1 MANDDITRV
10 MHTFYIGVYQL
21 VDDPS
26 TDPIISWSKSNKSFV
41 IWNPEE
47 LFRRKL
53 LSRLFINKLSHFI
66 SELDNHGFER
76 IKESQHLEYGHK
88 KYFVRGQPE
97 LLKTM
102 LVKNVLGR
110 RKRRSKK
117 KKAKAEVHKRMK
129 DLLIK

>member
-1 MANDDITRV
+1 MANDCTRFL
-10 MHTFYIGVYQL
+10 HTFYMGVYQL

-26 TDPIISWSKSNKSFV
+26 SDSIISWSKSNKSFV

-53 LSRLFINKLSHFI
+53 LSKFYINKLSHFI
-66 SELDNHGFER
+66 SELDDCGFVR
-76 IKESQHLEYGHK
+76 IKESQHLEFGHK
-88 KYFVRGQPE
+88 EYFVRGQPE

-102 LVKNVLGR
+102 LVKTVLGR
-110 RKRRSKK
+110 MKRRSKEK
-117 KKAKAEVHKRMK
+117 RAKAEVHKRMK